1 MVNDPLH
8 KKLRTLNGR
17 AFGDRQLDSYL
28 SKLSKLSAKYLDL
41 WVDNADS
48 KDLHMEAGLSFFL
61 WNLWNVWNCGVAA
74 VVVVVVSVWVSGSV
88 SVRGRNDGGC
98 VRASVLLFMCGTKHS
113 KKRAE
118 TLKCI

>member
-48 KDLHMEAGLSFFL
+48 KDLHMEAGLSFF
-61 WNLWNVWNCGVAA
+61 WNQWNVWNCGF
-74 VVVVVVSVWVSGSV
+74 VVVVVAVSVWVSGSV
-88 SVRGRNDGGC
+88 SGRRRNDGGC

-113 KKRAE
+113 KKRGE
-118 TLKCI
+118 IL